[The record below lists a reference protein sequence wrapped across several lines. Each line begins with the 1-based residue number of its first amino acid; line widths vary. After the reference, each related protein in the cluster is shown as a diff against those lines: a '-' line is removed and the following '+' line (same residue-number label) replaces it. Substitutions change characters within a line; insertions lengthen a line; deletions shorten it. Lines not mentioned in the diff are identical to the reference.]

1 MYLHYMQLDPSLIKE
16 RHEQMRTE
24 MSKRRLV
31 KQLRK
36 HHEGSSPRLLAYFLR
51 LTSTL
56 HRLRRT
62 GAAEQ

>member
-1 MYLHYMQLDPSLIKE
+1 MYHYMQLDPSLIKE

-36 HHEGSSPRLLAYFLR
+36 HHKGSSPRLRAYFLR

-56 HRLRRT
+56 HRLRGAGAT
-62 GAAEQ
+62 GQ